1 MKGKFGNLSVNAKE
15 NYIYTR
21 RLSEYSELNQ
31 KLYLWVIQETKLGN
45 TYYNTEGSYTNYST
59 KFVVE
64 AKEIKRT
71 TLPQLNLILQKFSIG
86 HWTSSTSNETGNYTY
101 INFNF
106 PSSTENRKF
115 TLKIGKITN
124 TTILNKIKNN
134 DYSGITELL
143 TYAKNNNSIYSKE
156 LTTTSTAYFGEFSI
170 IIALIFSIAS
180 AWGSYYYSDKIV
192 LASCHARPATREED
206 LKLVNILDALM
217 VTAGLP
223 KKPDLYVVE
232 DAQPNA
238 FATGRNPEHAI
249 ICVTTGLLQKL
260 DYYELE
266 GVIAHEMSHIKN
278 YDILLS
284 AVVSVF
290 VGLIVMLSDMFSRI
304 IFWGGSKD
312 RDSDSKANGI
322 LMLLGLICLI
332 LSPIFGTLMQLALS
346 RRREFLADSTAVEF
360 TRNPDGLI
368 SALQK
373 LENDPNELKSANS
386 ATANMYIINPFKKN
400 GEKGKRKTSSLWS
413 THPSTED
420 RIEALRNIK

>member
-1 MKGKFGNLSVNAKE
+1 MFKASKKNKFESGLIISVFIIVITLIIYYICNALNSGNL
-15 NYIYTR
+15 
-21 RLSEYSELNQ
+21 
-31 KLYLWVIQETKLGN
+31 
-45 TYYNTEGSYTNYST
+45 
-59 KFVVE
+59 
-64 AKEIKRT
+64 
-71 TLPQLNLILQKFSIG
+71 
-86 HWTSSTSNETGNYTY
+86 
-101 INFNF
+101 
-106 PSSTENRKF
+106 
-115 TLKIGKITN
+115 
-124 TTILNKIKNN
+124 
-134 DYSGITELL
+134 
-143 TYAKNNNSIYSKE
+143 
-156 LTTTSTAYFGEFSI
+156 SI
-170 IIALIFSIAS
+170 IIALIFSIAT

-192 LASCHARPATREED
+192 LASCKARPATREED

-238 FATGRNPEHAI
+238 FATGRNPEHAV
-249 ICVTTGLLQKL
+249 ICVTTGLLEKL

-290 VGLIVMLSDMFSRI
+290 VGFIVMLSDTFSRI
-304 IFWGGSKD
+304 LFWGGTKD

-322 LMLLGLICLI
+322 LMLIGLICLI

-346 RRREFLADSTAVEF
+346 RKREFLADSTAVEF

-373 LENDPNELKSANS
+373 LEADPNELETANS

-400 GEKGKRKTSSLWS
+400 GEKGKKKTSSLWS

-420 RIEALRNIK
+420 RIEALKNIR